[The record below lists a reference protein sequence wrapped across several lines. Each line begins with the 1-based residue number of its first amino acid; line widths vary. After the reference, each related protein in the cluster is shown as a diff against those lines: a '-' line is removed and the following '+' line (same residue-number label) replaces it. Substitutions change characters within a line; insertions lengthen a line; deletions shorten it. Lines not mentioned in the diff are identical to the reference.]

1 MSEVQSLPGLDDA
14 ERAAVMIMLLFYLW
28 PAFKA
33 WQENGP
39 KAEKGDWQAAL
50 LPLAA
55 VVGVVILLVM
65 MVR

>member
-1 MSEVQSLPGLDDA
+1 MELFLKI
-14 ERAAVMIMLLFYLW
+14 AAAAAIIMLLFYMW
-28 PAFKA
+28 PAFRT

-55 VVGVVILLVM
+55 VVGFVVFLIL

>member
-1 MSEVQSLPGLDDA
+1 MDLFLKIT
-14 ERAAVMIMLLFYLW
+14 AAIFLMMMLFYLW
-28 PAFKA
+28 PAFKH

-55 VVGVVILLVM
+55 VVGLVILLVM
-65 MVR
+65 TVR